1 METIR
6 TEIESESETED
17 ELWDSPNSTTNLSMT
32 ETIHDFDKLEMKREK
47 IEIELGIQYVLNQSG
62 TFEKTTLNAYYHNI
76 QYIIYFLQKTFS
88 ALGSFR

>member
-47 IEIELGIQYVLNQSG
+47 IEIELGIQ
-62 TFEKTTLNAYYHNI
+62 
-76 QYIIYFLQKTFS
+76 
-88 ALGSFR
+88 

>member
-47 IEIELGIQYVLNQSG
+47 IEIELGIQYVLNQLG

>member
-1 METIR
+1 MTLSSFLLTLQFKIDDIENDVETIR

-47 IEIELGIQYVLNQSG
+47 IEIELGIQ
-62 TFEKTTLNAYYHNI
+62 
-76 QYIIYFLQKTFS
+76 
-88 ALGSFR
+88 

>member
-47 IEIELGIQYVLNQSG
+47 IEIELGIQYVLNQLG
-62 TFEKTTLNAYYHNI
+62 TFKKTTLNAYYHNM

>member
-47 IEIELGIQYVLNQSG
+47 IEIELGIQYVLFSIVKWDALLGCNY
-62 TFEKTTLNAYYHNI
+62 L
-76 QYIIYFLQKTFS
+76 YF
-88 ALGSFR
+88 